1 MSDKGIYH
9 IMYKTPLGFMFT
21 DIEAESRE
29 DAEREFWSQH
39 HRDTCDVIYTGWMMS
54 CTDCGCDKTANDGG
68 EEPLDAVSEPFEPEV
83 MTSCEKREAVRDADA
98 VLRPASMDDDAR
110 LHFNDERVEHDLVL
124 LVGERDQMK
133 VKKLSKHRFLV
144 NGAFQAHVFEPP
156 FEISEL
162 ARVLANLEQ
171 VHDQVGGDSFH

>member
-1 MSDKGIYH
+1 MPKMFNH
-9 IMYKTPLGFMFT
+9 RFWYKTPMGYRFT
-21 DIEAESRE
+21 DIEAKSLE

-39 HRDTCDVIYTGWMMS
+39 HRDTCYVNHVS
-54 CTDCGCDKTANDGG
+54 VS
-68 EEPLDAVSEPFEPEV
+68 PLGAVPEPFEPEV
-83 MTSCEKREAVRDADA
+83 TTSCEKREAVRDADA

-124 LVGERDQMK
+124 LVGERDQTK

>member
-1 MSDKGIYH
+1 MPKMFNH
-9 IMYKTPLGFMFT
+9 RFWYKTPMGYRFT
-21 DIEAESRE
+21 DIEAKSLE

-39 HRDTCDVIYTGWMMS
+39 HRDTCYVNHVSVSRRYKKRDERADEGR
-54 CTDCGCDKTANDGG
+54 D
-68 EEPLDAVSEPFEPEV
+68 EPLGAVPEPFEPEV

-98 VLRPASMDDDAR
+98 VLRHASMDDDAR
-110 LHFNDERVEHDLVL
+110 LHFNDERAEHDLVL
-124 LVGERDQMK
+124 LVGERDQTK
-133 VKKLSKHRFLV
+133 VEKLSKHRFLV